1 MKKTAVQEVNC
12 CSYRGQAYMSYTEPN
27 EHIDYEHPGKLHYP
41 TPEDLHY
48 L

>member
-12 CSYRGQAYMSYTEPN
+12 CFYRGQAYMSYTEPN